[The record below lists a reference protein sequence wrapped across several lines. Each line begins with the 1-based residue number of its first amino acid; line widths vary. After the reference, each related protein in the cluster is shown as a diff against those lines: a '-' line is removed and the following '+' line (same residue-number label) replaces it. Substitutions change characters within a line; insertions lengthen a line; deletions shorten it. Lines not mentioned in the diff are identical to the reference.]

1 LTLKWNQKT
10 TQVSVDLTKELVERG
25 EIGLFQD
32 IITKYHIKEGEVLE
46 LAFSPASFFFREHPQ
61 KLLDKR
67 LTYEEIRGVIS
78 DVVNYNLD
86 DVQIAFFLASAFKK
100 NGFSNEEIYF
110 MTKAM
115 AETGEM
121 LFGREILWL
130 INIRLA
136 ECQAI
141 APRLW

>member
-1 LTLKWNQKT
+1 VRAGDELTLKWNQKT

-32 IITKYHIKEGEVLE
+32 IITKYRIKEGEVLE
-46 LAFSPASFFFREHPQ
+46 LALAQPPSSLESIRK

-86 DVQIAFFLASAFKK
+86 DVQIAFSWPQLLRKMVFLMKK
-100 NGFSNEEIYF
+100 F
-110 MTKAM
+110 T
-115 AETGEM
+115 
-121 LFGREILWL
+121 L
-130 INIRLA
+130 
-136 ECQAI
+136 
-141 APRLW
+141 